1 MRVDALTQIQ
11 QAYGVNK
18 VKKTTRPQSTSAT
31 AGSDSFKISA
41 FGKELQMAKQAV
53 GEAPDI
59 RKEVTEPLK
68 AAIKN
73 GTYNVSSEAFADKL
87 LEKLGGAI

>member
-18 VKKTTRPQSTSAT
+18 VKKITRPQSTSAT